1 MTPLPLTPP
10 ARPRLGDISFLNCA
24 PLRWAL
30 ADGGAREDFGVLS
43 APPEALARELT
54 RGTLDVS
61 PVSLVQYLRNTDR
74 LMLLPGPVIGSD
86 GPVLSCHL
94 VTRGASPA
102 ELDGATVALST
113 TSRSTVL
120 LVRMLLEDF
129 VGVRPRYVAHRQ
141 DLDAMLAAADAAVLI
156 GDDALRLTVAK
167 RPGLALHDAGQLWR
181 RCTGLPMVF
190 AVWAVRR
197 QYAQERQPQVRAV
210 HEALAAAVDR
220 ARLAPLAVAAA
231 AHRESLGSPAGPVPF
246 DVLLRYYRAI
256 DYTFGKRQLEAIRE
270 FSRRAAAHGE
280 VPAGLEPEFAPGLAP
295 GETGTPPP
303 PRPPATRQEKE
314 NDQAHRTVQIQ
325 GRDHVGNA
333 RGAGGGAC
341 LPASG
346 SRGSGTA

>member
-1 MTPLPLTPP
+1 MTPRPLTRT

-30 ADGGAREDFGVLS
+30 ADGGTREDFGILS
-43 APPEALARELT
+43 APPEALAGELV
-54 RGTLDVS
+54 RGGLDVS
-61 PVSLVQYLRNTDR
+61 PVSLVQYLSNTDR
-74 LMLLPGPVIGSD
+74 LVLLPGPVIGSD

-141 DLDAMLAAADAAVLI
+141 DLDTMLAAADAAVLI

-167 RPGLALHDAGQLWR
+167 RPDLAVHDTGQLWR

-197 QYAQERQPQVRAV
+197 RYAQERQPQVRAV
-210 HEALAAAVDR
+210 HEALTAAVDR
-220 ARLAPLAVAAA
+220 ARRAPLAVAAA
-231 AHRESLGSPAGPVPF
+231 AHRESLRSPAGPVPF
-246 DVLLRYYRAI
+246 DTLLSYYRAI
-256 DYTFGKRQLEAIRE
+256 DYSFGQRQFAAIEE

-280 VPAGLEPEFAPGLAP
+280 VPAGVEPEFAPGLAP
-295 GETGTPPP
+295 GEAGPPP
-303 PRPPATRQEKE
+303 PRPPSTRQEKE

-333 RGAGGGAC
+333 CGAGGGAC
-341 LPASG
+341 LPTSG
-346 SRGSGTA
+346 GRGSGTA